1 MSPSVGRTIAGM
13 AEPMRTPR
21 GGQIDDLEQ
30 REFSRARKG
39 YEPSE
44 VRATLVQTAA
54 ELRRLRA
61 ERGRLSDELAAAR
74 AETERVRRQ
83 AESAPVV
90 LPDDAELT
98 RVLGEEMVKLLDDAR
113 TTAAGIAERAEEAA
127 QGARSA
133 AEAEAAERLEGL
145 DEELAERRAEA
156 EADERE
162 ILERANNVLAERTEL
177 ADEAAAELKAQ
188 AEAELAE
195 ARQAA
200 REHIEAGKDEG
211 AFSGTVLVGLEI
223 DEGRRLVVEAKTFR
237 ERILRDLA
245 GRRKLARKQLESM
258 RAAQERLL
266 GAFTACAVAV
276 ESATGELHT
285 ALPEAKMAAD
295 DAAKRV
301 TDDIEDVVV
310 AMEAAIATGE
320 LPAVVLGEIGRPDLS
335 GRTALT
341 SAALPVRHDE
351 AELPSGVAEAAD
363 DDGTIEPQDE
373 SDGVEASANEDDID
387 HPTGAE
393 DSAGSADDA
402 ETDGTAN
409 GEPLDEVTTGEHPM
423 VGSELEWTSLDV
435 ADLLD
440 ESDGAEMSAAESP
453 SAPTGREHLRLVA
466 GSTPPP
472 AESDEEPNSA
482 EPAASDAEAA
492 GGVGRAAD
500 AVQTDGGAVA
510 VVDDPADIEGAV
522 GDIADIEVGD
532 TVEDD
537 IEAESEE
544 PAVVGDLFARLRA
557 ERDQAV
563 AQARE
568 TLGVDDAADAEAGGD
583 LDGQLTG
590 DDDEVDPLEAF
601 EPADDESSSIV
612 DAEEA
617 DEILDHRDDAI
628 GPIERGVSRRVK
640 RLVDDEQNEL
650 LDALRRSRRNITVS
664 GLLPDTDE
672 QVGALMELLG
682 ADLTDA
688 VAAGAASVAA
698 RSGTPVALG
707 RANLERLAG
716 QLETAIAA
724 RLVNPWRDEVATMI
738 SAEPDRGQL
747 SERLRSA
754 YRERKTVALPELA
767 SGVVVVA
774 YNVGVAAAAK
784 PGPGLDWVLDHGGEP
799 AEAHLARIRGGD
811 PAGLIEVLSA
821 PEVPVGCRCMLVTRP
836 G

>member
-1 MSPSVGRTIAGM
+1 
-13 AEPMRTPR
+13 MRTPR
-21 GGQIDDLEQ
+21 GAQIDDLEQ

-44 VRATLVQTAA
+44 VRATLVQTSA

-90 LPDDAELT
+90 LPDDSELT

-113 TTAAGIAERAEEAA
+113 TTAAGIAERAETAA
-127 QGARSA
+127 QAVRSA
-133 AEAEAAERLEGL
+133 AEGEAAERLERL
-145 DEELAERRAEA
+145 DDELAERRSEA

-162 ILERANNVLAERTEL
+162 ILERANSVLTERTEA
-177 ADEAAAELKAQ
+177 ADEAGAELKAQ

-200 REHIEAGKDEG
+200 REHIEAGK
-211 AFSGTVLVGLEI
+211 

-245 GRRKLARKQLESM
+245 GRRKLARKQLEAM

-301 TDDIEDVVV
+301 TDDIEDVVE

-335 GRTALT
+335 GRTPLT
-341 SAALPVRHDE
+341 SAALPVRHVVVEPEADRPSDAVESTDDADASSESDSAEASTGGIDTEAPTDADE
-351 AELPSGVAEAAD
+351 A
-363 DDGTIEPQDE
+363 T
-373 SDGVEASANEDDID
+373 
-387 HPTGAE
+387 
-393 DSAGSADDA
+393 ADDA
-402 ETDGTAN
+402 
-409 GEPLDEVTTGEHPM
+409 GEPTRAHAIILPEPADDASTGEHPM
-423 VGSELEWTSLDV
+423 VGSDAEWTALDMV
-435 ADLLD
+435 DMLGD
-440 ESDGAEMSAAESP
+440 PDGDASP
-453 SAPTGREHLRLVA
+453 GTGPTAAPTGREHLRLVA
-466 GSTPPP
+466 GSEP
-472 AESDEEPNSA
+472 AATTDEADSA
-482 EPAASDAEAA
+482 EPATDTDAADTEASDTDAADTEASDTEASDAEATTA
-492 GGVGRAAD
+492 VVQPDNDAAD
-500 AVQTDGGAVA
+500 PDN
-510 VVDDPADIEGAV
+510 D
-522 GDIADIEVGD
+522 
-532 TVEDD
+532 
-537 IEAESEE
+537 E

-557 ERDQAV
+557 ERDEAV

-568 TLGVDDAADAEAGGD
+568 TLGVSDALDAEAEDD
-583 LDGQLTG
+583 LGLDPLSAG
-590 DDDEVDPLEAF
+590 DDGETHHVDVAGVADE
-601 EPADDESSSIV
+601 EPSVV

-617 DEILDHRDDAI
+617 DVILDHRDDAI

-650 LDALRRSRRNITVS
+650 LDSLRRSRRNITL
-664 GLLPDTDE
+664 GALLPEADV
-672 QVGALMELLG
+672 QVAALMELLG

-707 RANLERLAG
+707 RANLERLAS
-716 QLETAIAA
+716 QLETAVAA
-724 RLVNPWRDEVATMI
+724 RLVNPWRDEVASMI
-738 SAEPDRGQL
+738 AAESDRGQL
-747 SERLRSA
+747 SEKLRSA

-784 PGPGLDWVLDHGGEP
+784 PGPGLDWVRDHGGDH
-799 AEAHLARIRGGD
+799 ADAHLPRIRGGD
-811 PAGLIEVLSA
+811 PAGLIEALSA
-821 PEVPVGCRCMLVTRP
+821 PDVPVGCRCMLVSRAR
-836 G
+836 

>member
-1 MSPSVGRTIAGM
+1 
-13 AEPMRTPR
+13 MRTPR

-200 REHIEAGKDEG
+200 REHIEAGK
-211 AFSGTVLVGLEI
+211 

-532 TVEDD
+532 TVED
-537 IEAESEE
+537 
-544 PAVVGDLFARLRA
+544 
-557 ERDQAV
+557 
-563 AQARE
+563 
-568 TLGVDDAADAEAGGD
+568 AADAEAGGD

>member
-211 AFSGTVLVGLEI
+211 
-223 DEGRRLVVEAKTFR
+223 RRLVVEAKTFR

-276 ESATGELHT
+276 ES
-285 ALPEAKMAAD
+285 
-295 DAAKRV
+295 
-301 TDDIEDVVV
+301 
-310 AMEAAIATGE
+310 ATGE

>member
-211 AFSGTVLVGLEI
+211 
-223 DEGRRLVVEAKTFR
+223 RRLVVEAKTFR

-276 ESATGELHT
+276 ES
-285 ALPEAKMAAD
+285 
-295 DAAKRV
+295 
-301 TDDIEDVVV
+301 
-310 AMEAAIATGE
+310 ATGE

-754 YRERKTVALPELA
+754 YRECKTVALPELA

>member
-200 REHIEAGKDEG
+200 REHIEAGK
-211 AFSGTVLVGLEI
+211 

-453 SAPTGREHLRLVA
+453 SAPTGREHLRLMA